1 MFPSLML
8 IEFVSNLGSLSW
20 LVANTQFQQLLYSEP
35 AARWCSRLLD
45 LSRTLH
51 SVQMKNAHSSQS
63 DCKEQNVSVCLLLW
77 GCCCQ
82 KVIHNL
88 PPVDASRSRQSP
100 RCPILLLLIVWTV
113 VQAPTRNLWIKDS
126 ASQHRCTR

>member
-63 DCKEQNVSVCLLLW
+63 DCKEQNESVGLCY
-77 GCCCQ
+77 G
-82 KVIHNL
+82 
-88 PPVDASRSRQSP
+88 
-100 RCPILLLLIVWTV
+100 V
-113 VQAPTRNLWIKDS
+113 VAVRK
-126 ASQHRCTR
+126 